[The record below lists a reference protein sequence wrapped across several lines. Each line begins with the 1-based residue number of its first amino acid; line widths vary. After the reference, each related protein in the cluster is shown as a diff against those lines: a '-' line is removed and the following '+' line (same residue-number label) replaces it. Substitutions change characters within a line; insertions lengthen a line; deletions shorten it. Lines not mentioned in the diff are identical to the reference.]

1 MANKKTKLQKRSK
14 EENKANMINARI
26 IPAANRLTWK
36 RGKRAFILK
45 KDLYNFVQNTILR
58 AKENAGSK

>member
-26 IPAANRLTWK
+26 IPAAIRLTWK